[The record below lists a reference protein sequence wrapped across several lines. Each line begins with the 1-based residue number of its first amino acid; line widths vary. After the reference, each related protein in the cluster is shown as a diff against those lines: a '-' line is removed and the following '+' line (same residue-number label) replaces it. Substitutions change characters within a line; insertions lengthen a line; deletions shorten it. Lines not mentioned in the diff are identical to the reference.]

1 MRGEISGDESISFI
15 APNSYKQTNMVRI
28 DPDLF
33 TIEKSTIKQH
43 RVRINTIEGPVNAV
57 RYNYQKED
65 GK

>member
-1 MRGEISGDESISFI
+1 
-15 APNSYKQTNMVRI
+15 MVRI

-33 TIEKSTIKQH
+33 TIEKSTKKQH